1 MAGSL
6 KKSMKNR
13 KWPIFRDIVL
23 IATKHR
29 AVLCFSIRKINRLNV
44 RRSTAKDWSQRNYSE
59 PPD

>member
-6 KKSMKNR
+6 IKSMENP
-13 KWPIFRDIVL
+13 WPIFRDIVL